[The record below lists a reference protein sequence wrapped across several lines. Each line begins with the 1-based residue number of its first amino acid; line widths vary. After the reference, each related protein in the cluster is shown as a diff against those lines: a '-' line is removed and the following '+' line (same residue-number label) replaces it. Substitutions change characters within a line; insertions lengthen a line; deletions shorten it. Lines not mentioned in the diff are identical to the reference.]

1 MGNRGT
7 LRGFVALSRSIERE
21 SKRNQRELKK
31 RQKQLIKME
40 ELERASY
47 EVEVYENYLDVL
59 KSIHKDCSSTWDWK
73 EIKSSNPP
81 DKPIYQQKNE
91 LQAKN
96 ALDNYTPTF
105 FAKILG
111 KVEKKKATLLENIEG
126 AKEIDKVDYEKAC
139 EDYREKYDEWK
150 KLIEIADGIIDG
162 RGEAYLESIKE
173 VNLFEEIQELGSS
186 IEVKVINKDFIIAN
200 LNVHSEKV
208 VPKEVRTLLKSG
220 KLSKKPMPVT
230 KFYELYQDYVC
241 GGSLRVARELFALLP
256 IEMIIV
262 NAIGNLLN
270 TKTGHMED
278 TPILSVGIPRE
289 TSQNLNL
296 NSVDP
301 SDSMK
306 NFVHRMNFKK
316 GIGFNPVEILNPSD
330 FQK

>member
-1 MGNRGT
+1 M
-7 LRGFVALSRSIERE
+7 ERE
-21 SKRNQRELKK
+21 ARRHQRELEK
-31 RQKQLIKME
+31 RQKELARME
-40 ELERASY
+40 ELERAKY

-59 KSIHKDCSSTWDWK
+59 KSIHKDCSSTWNWK

-81 DKPIYQQKNE
+81 DKPTYQQKNE

-96 ALDNYTPTF
+96 ALDNYTPTL
-105 FAKILG
+105 FAKIFG
-111 KVEKKKATLLENIEG
+111 NVEKKKATLLENIEA

-150 KLIEIADGIIDG
+150 KLIEIAEGIIDG
-162 RGEAYLESIKE
+162 SGEAYLEAIKE

-186 IEVKVINKDFIIAN
+186 IGFKVINKNSIIAN

-208 VPKEVRTLLKSG
+208 VPPEVKSLLKSG
-220 KLSKKPMPVT
+220 KLSAKPMPMT

-262 NAIGNLLN
+262 NAIGNLLD
-270 TKTGHMED
+270 TKTGRMED
-278 TPILSVGIPRE
+278 TPILSVGVPRE
-289 TSQNLNL
+289 TLQNLNL
-296 NSVDP
+296 NAVDP

-316 GIGFNPVEILNPSD
+316 GIGFNPVEVLNPSD